1 MRIIT
6 LITAATIAGTS
17 MASAASL
24 SDVDRNDDG
33 KISFQEWDHTYGT
46 EKGIISFKHTDQN
59 NDGFLDFAEFRD
71 AQVRGVLSSES

>member
-6 LITAATIAGTS
+6 LLTAATIAGTS

-46 EKGIISFKHTDQN
+46 EKGII
-59 NDGFLDFAEFRD
+59 FLPSDPLFRNRT
-71 AQVRGVLSSES
+71 AAIR